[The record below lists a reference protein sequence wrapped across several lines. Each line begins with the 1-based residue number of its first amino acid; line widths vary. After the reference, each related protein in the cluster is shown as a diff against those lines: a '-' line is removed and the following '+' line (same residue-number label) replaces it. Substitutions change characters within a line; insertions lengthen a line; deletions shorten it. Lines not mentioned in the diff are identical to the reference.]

1 MSYRDD
7 LAAAHA
13 RIEVL
18 ELELAQLKAELQRL
32 HERIGELE
40 PDAVVGRETRQ
51 QRDVAAVRKAEQS
64 RRATEKE
71 FEKQLRT
78 KMKRWQAEAED
89 VVRNQLDAAEADR
102 RSKMR
107 TTRSEGDDD

>member
-13 RIEVL
+13 RIAALEREV
-18 ELELAQLKAELQRL
+18 AQLKAECRRL
-32 HERIGELE
+32 HEGILELQ
-40 PDAVVGRETRQ
+40 PDALVGREARE
-51 QRDVAAVRKAEQS
+51 QRSGVAVREAEQS

-71 FEKQLRT
+71 FEQELRA

-89 VVRNQLDAAEADR
+89 SVRRRLDRAAKADKSR
-102 RSKMR
+102 ETR
-107 TTRSEGDDD
+107 TAGSEGDG